1 MITFYWK
8 RYPASSDWN
17 TEHFQSPYKFVD
29 WLVEHQN
36 ECEQWAVEKW
46 EAQDEG

>member
-8 RYPASSDWN
+8 PYPATKDWN
-17 TEHFQSPYKFVD
+17 IENFPSADTFVN

-46 EAQDEG
+46 EAENEG